1 MEKLLKVWGFLSG
14 KKTVTSAVLKAL
26 ADVLTAAG
34 HPEAAFIVDQAG
46 NFLLTVG
53 LAHKGAKVMK

>member
-1 MEKLLKVWGFLSG
+1 MNKLLKIWEFLSG

-26 ADVLTAAG
+26 ADVLTVVG
-34 HPEAAFIVDQAG
+34 QPEAAYIIDQLG